1 MPSVL
6 TLGAA
11 GTSLVSQFL
20 GSFTDATGTT
30 VAAFPPP
37 ASALGT
43 AGACALAFAAA
54 ASVTRRRGGVVSRSS
69 SETSPNSARA
79 TREDALNA
87 ALAIEETRRQRVR
100 EVRKQLLDVARQLG
114 NDALLPS
121 GGSPDFRRS
130 ADSLVTELLSLAL
143 PPDAAVPPSGS
154 ATLEG
159 AWTLAY
165 ASLGTVVTRALSSP
179 VSRAFS
185 PVVFDIRQRL
195 QPMAAAQ
202 STLAV
207 DNTAC
212 VRLGPLG
219 VWRLSAVGDWEGAPD
234 AAVTFNQFGVEPVE
248 VFGIGV
254 DGVPSIKVTV
264 PQPMRRA
271 AMFRTLYLDSKVRIA
286 EGVQSGNR
294 FVFVRDKLQ
303 LPQ

>member
-1 MPSVL
+1 
-6 TLGAA
+6 
-11 GTSLVSQFL
+11 
-20 GSFTDATGTT
+20 
-30 VAAFPPP
+30 
-37 ASALGT
+37 
-43 AGACALAFAAA
+43 
-54 ASVTRRRGGVVSRSS
+54 
-69 SETSPNSARA
+69 
-79 TREDALNA
+79 
-87 ALAIEETRRQRVR
+87 
-100 EVRKQLLDVARQLG
+100 
-114 NDALLPS
+114 
-121 GGSPDFRRS
+121 
-130 ADSLVTELLSLAL
+130 
-143 PPDAAVPPSGS
+143 
-154 ATLEG
+154 
-159 AWTLAY
+159 
-165 ASLGTVVTRALSSP
+165 
-179 VSRAFS
+179 
-185 PVVFDIRQRL
+185 
-195 QPMAAAQ
+195 MAAAQ